1 MSTPPQD
8 WTWDEMLRAFRALG
22 GTADNIRLGHG
33 PHGRGLFPID
43 PGRPI
48 RLSLPENLLFP
59 IDEIE
64 LVDERIRMKDTA
76 RIKGPERE
84 FFELYEG
91 AFSWGGGGRSE
102 SANFI
107 AAIDALPHEVRAL
120 LITEFAMGELFEG
133 DPVERGLKK
142 FLRSRLIEWKGRD
155 VAMPLIELA
164 NHHAAGLPYEQTDAY
179 LQIRGTAP
187 DEILACYGGQ
197 DSLGIFMGF
206 GFAYPQPGAFSLP
219 MNMTIGARELRIER
233 DASRRVRRGQA
244 WTPQTHSKGKKL
256 ELSFLM
262 IGNPTFP
269 RLSRGTFCAL
279 MRQAGVEP
287 ADEAFDLILH
297 VNARKYLQLLEVLE
311 RHHGD
316 MICALR
322 KMARYQLEAMAH
334 CIGTREL

>member
-1 MSTPPQD
+1 LNTPSAD
-8 WTWDEMLRAFRALG
+8 WTWDEMLSAFRALG
-22 GTADNIRLGHG
+22 GTADNIRLGQG
-33 PHGRGLFPID
+33 PLGRGLFPID
-43 PGRPI
+43 PARPI
-48 RLSLPENLLFP
+48 RLRLPENLLFP
-59 IDEIE
+59 IDDIE
-64 LVDERIRMKDTA
+64 LVGERIRMRDRA
-76 RIKGPERE
+76 RIKEPERE
-84 FFELYEG
+84 FFEGYEN

-102 SANFI
+102 SADFV
-107 AAIDALPHEVRAL
+107 ASLDALPEEVRAL

-164 NHHAAGLPYEQTDAY
+164 NHDASGLPYQLAGAH
-179 LQIRGTAP
+179 LQIEGPAS
-187 DEILACYGGQ
+187 DEVLACYGGQ

-206 GFAYPQPGAFSLP
+206 GFACPQPGAFSLP
-219 MNMTIGARELRIER
+219 QNMTIGARELRIER
-233 DASRRVRRGQA
+233 DASRRVRRGDV
-244 WTPQTHSKGKKL
+244 WTPQLNSKGKKL

-262 IGNPTFP
+262 IGNPIFP
-269 RLSRGTFCAL
+269 KLSRGTFCAL

-297 VNARKYLQLLEVLE
+297 VNARKFLQLLEVLE
-311 RHHGD
+311 PHHGD
-316 MICALR
+316 LILTLR